1 LYSDIRPHTFGPIVH
16 ETAIEVGSAPSA
28 AVDVIVE
35 EPIDLEAVQAAAW
48 AEGFEGGYQSGLR
61 SAQQEQEA
69 TILELVTLAR
79 NALEDADEFTRA
91 LERQVVDLS
100 LAVAEKIVER
110 ELRSDPNLV
119 IDVVRG
125 ALDEV
130 RGVTSASVR
139 VNPEDHAIVA
149 PHWERFVHRPLA
161 DRAHLVADE
170 RVERGGC
177 LIETQMGVIDA
188 QLSSKL
194 SEIANGFEGLL
205 EGEPL

>member
-1 LYSDIRPHTFGPIVH
+1 MYSDIRPHTFGPIVY
-16 ETAIEVGSAPSA
+16 EQAAQAGIQPTASEK
-28 AVDVIVE
+28 IVE
-35 EPIDLEAVQAAAW
+35 EPVDLEAVEATAW
-48 AEGFEGGYQSGLR
+48 AEGFERGYQSGLR
-61 SAQQEQEA
+61 SAHQEQEA
-69 TILELVTLAR
+69 TLLQLVTLTR
-79 NALEDADEFTRA
+79 NAIEDADEFTRA

-110 ELRSDPNLV
+110 ELRSDPALV
-119 IDVVRG
+119 VDVVRE

-139 VNPEDHAIVA
+139 VNPEDHALVA
-149 PHWERFVHRPLA
+149 PQWERFVHRPLA

-194 SEIANGFEGLL
+194 SEITNGFEGVL